1 MLKIKTRIIS
11 KAFLL
16 QLIKFVIVGAI
27 GTLIN
32 TSVLF
37 LLTEFFKI
45 IYLISEVFG
54 FTLATIS
61 NYVFNK
67 IWTFEENI
75 QVKIIRKYIQYFI
88 VCLLSLI
95 LNLIV
100 LYLLV
105 EFFDFWYILAEI
117 VAIMVSFV
125 INFIGSK
132 FWIFHDKY
140 RETEPCLLKK
150 ENI

>member
-1 MLKIKTRIIS
+1 MSKIKTRIIS

-27 GTLIN
+27 GTLVNI
-32 TSVLF
+32 SVLF
-37 LLTEFFKI
+37 LLTEFFKFL
-45 IYLISEVFG
+45 YLISEVIG
-54 FTLATIS
+54 FTLATIN
-61 NYVFNK
+61 NYLLNK

-100 LYLLV
+100 LFLLV
-105 EFFDFWYILAEI
+105 EVFDFWYILAEI

-132 FWIFHDKY
+132 FWIFHNKY
-140 RETEPCLLKK
+140 RETEPYLLKK